1 MRFLWKKLA
10 AAMKIKKN
18 DLKGT
23 KQVFR
28 FSLQQYFKSKSTYV
42 MFIVMLIGT
51 AAAVLL
57 SGMGQ
62 DRGTAMGTDARTVYV
77 RNESPYAAEFAESM
91 PEHVENVLLTSKS
104 LDELLNA
111 LDAGKDRSVVVDIC
125 FDADTSYWSV
135 KAYTGTDSAVT
146 TSEAEE
152 LAACCAAA
160 LEEARYRSLGVN
172 EEQIALALAPAGWE
186 NISEEDLR
194 EAEADEAEERDSTSD
209 YIVGFA
215 CSVLVFMLISFSTSF
230 IVKAV
235 AEEKNSRLV
244 EVLMISVKPLAL
256 VAGKILAALILVIAG
271 AAASGLG
278 LFLSRKGL
286 ILLGYDGGSAVAG
299 IGQALRGLSAG
310 GILILLV
317 SLILGYLSFAVMAG
331 ISGAACST
339 VTESDQASS
348 TVMLISMIGYI
359 TGAATGMIGENTAM
373 TVISVIPF
381 ISPFTAPARYMNGVL
396 PFWALP
402 VSWVLQA
409 AALWLLAKLCA
420 GVYGALIFHRGERIK
435 TKQIL
440 KMAKGGAK
448 A

>member
-1 MRFLWKKLA
+1 MRSLWKKLA
-10 AAMKIKKN
+10 AAMKMNKN
-18 DLKGT
+18 DLRGT

-42 MFIVMLIGT
+42 MFIVMFIGT

-62 DRGTAMGTDARTVYV
+62 DRGAAVGTDARTVYV
-77 RNESPYAAEFAESM
+77 RNESPYAAEFTGSM
-91 PEHVENVLLTSKS
+91 PTYVESVLLTSKP
-104 LDELLNA
+104 LDELLDA

-125 FDADTSYWSV
+125 FDADTYDWSV
-135 KAYTGTDSAVT
+135 TCYTGKDSAVS
-146 TSEAEE
+146 TSEAEN

-160 LEEARYRSLGVN
+160 LEEARYRSLGVS
-172 EEQIALALAPAGWE
+172 EEQISLALAPAGLE
-186 NISEEDLR
+186 SIAEADLR
-194 EAEADEAEERDSTSD
+194 EAEEETEADSTGN
-209 YIVGFA
+209 YLVGFA

-235 AEEKNSRLV
+235 AEEKNSKLV

-256 VAGKILAALILVIAG
+256 VAGKILAALVLVIVG
-271 AAASGLG
+271 AAASGIG

-286 ILLGYDGGSAVAG
+286 LLLGYDGGSAVAG
-299 IGQALRGLSAG
+299 IGQALKGLNAG
-310 GILILLV
+310 GILVMLV
-317 SLILGYLSFAVMAG
+317 SLILGYLSFAVMSG

-339 VTESDQASS
+339 ITDSDQASS
-348 TVMLISMIGYI
+348 TVMVIAMIGYI
-359 TGAATGMIGENTAM
+359 TGAATGFLGESTGM
-373 TVISVIPF
+373 TIVSCIPF
-381 ISPFTAPARYMNGVL
+381 ISPFVAPARYMNGVL

-409 AALWLLAKLCA
+409 VTLWLLAKLCA
-420 GVYGALIFHRGERIK
+420 GVYGALIFHRGERVK

-440 KMAKGGAK
+440 RMAKGGEK

>member
-18 DLKGT
+18 DLNGT

-28 FSLQQYFKSKSTYV
+28 FSLRQYFKSKSTYV
-42 MFIVMLIGT
+42 MFIVMFIGT

-62 DRGTAMGTDARTVYV
+62 DRGAAVGTDARMVYIL
-77 RNESPYAAEFAESM
+77 NGSPYAADWTAALPGYIETVGIPADPLDSILDTLDKADRAVA
-91 PEHVENVLLTSKS
+91 VEINF
-104 LDELLNA
+104 DE
-111 LDAGKDRSVVVDIC
+111 DAYCWGV
-125 FDADTSYWSV
+125 T
-135 KAYTGTDSAVT
+135 AYTGKDSMVSA
-146 TSEAEE
+146 SEAQN
-152 LAACCAAA
+152 LAACCADA
-160 LEEARYRSLGVN
+160 LEEARYRSLGVS
-172 EEQIALALAPAGWE
+172 EEQIALALGSAGVD
-186 NISEEDLR
+186 NLTEEDLHK
-194 EAEADEAEERDSTSD
+194 AEEPDADEDSTGN
-209 YIVGFA
+209 YLVGFA

-235 AEEKNSRLV
+235 AEEKNSKLV

-256 VAGKILAALILVIAG
+256 VAGKILAALVLVIVG
-271 AAASGLG
+271 AAASGVG
-278 LFLSRKGL
+278 LFLSRKAL

-299 IGQALRGLSAG
+299 IGQALKGLSAG
-310 GILILLV
+310 GFLVMLV
-317 SLILGYLSFAVMAG
+317 SLVLGYLSFAVMSG

-348 TVMLISMIGYI
+348 TVMLIAMIGYI
-359 TGAATGMIGENTAM
+359 TGAATGFLGESTGM
-373 TVISVIPF
+373 TVVSCIPF
-381 ISPFTAPARYMNGVL
+381 ISPFVAPARYMNGVL

-409 AALWLLAKLCA
+409 ITLWLLAKLCA
-420 GVYGALIFHRGERIK
+420 GVYGALIFHRGERVK

-440 KMAKGGAK
+440 KMAKGGEK